1 MYFSLVLNDLSPS
14 LLSGTRANDARAFR
28 AWKCSTWHSDPTWTS
43 QAGNSLCIPL
53 HVLIIC
59 CQHLHVVTKHCQF
72 IHIILHQQRKTCPV
86 SYLHASYVVIQS
98 DYYVASCCT
107 LYIGCSHDFL
117 LQDVFFSLLKCST
130 IMSFQSG
137 SSGTLSKYGC
147 PLAYRAIFL
156 WFSEL
161 CVTAIILH
169 IYLFQKYNAP
179 SFMLYI
185 SPTLFLQ
192 KRFLYFI
199 LRTELLFH

>member
-53 HVLIIC
+53 HVLILC
-59 CQHLHVVTKHCQF
+59 CQHMHVVTKHRQF
-72 IHIILHQQRKTCPV
+72 IHNILHQQRNTCPV
-86 SYLHASYVVIQS
+86 SYLHVAYVDIQS

-107 LYIGCSHDFL
+107 LYIACSHDFFFTGY
-117 LQDVFFSLLKCST
+117 FFSLLKCST

-147 PLAYRAIFL
+147 PLAYRAIF
-156 WFSEL
+156 F
-161 CVTAIILH
+161 VV
-169 IYLFQKYNAP
+169 
-179 SFMLYI
+179 
-185 SPTLFLQ
+185 
-192 KRFLYFI
+192 
-199 LRTELLFH
+199 LRTVCYCYYTAHLSMHPLLCCISVLLCFFKKDFYILS